1 MSAARGLFRF
11 CSCFEFNV
19 LSIWLNPRPLKSEAE
34 TTSDEEMQG
43 TEGQGR
49 ESQDVAFQ
57 PDPAGGGGGR
67 ALFQRLWASPLT
79 VRACLSIHTGVQK
92 CKRRRGSKDL
102 VTKNIFP
109 PKFNKPSIL
118 CFPNTGTG
126 NNRVKSNTLIF
137 DGHVFLIELVINWKI
152 LECLWI

>member
-1 MSAARGLFRF
+1 MG
-11 CSCFEFNV
+11 C
-19 LSIWLNPRPLKSEAE
+19 
-34 TTSDEEMQG
+34 
-43 TEGQGR
+43 

-57 PDPAGGGGGR
+57 PDPAGGGGTR

-102 VTKNIFP
+102 VPTVSTLPP

-118 CFPNTGTG
+118 CFPNTEIG

-137 DGHVFLIELVINWKI
+137 DGHVFLIELVIKWKI
-152 LECLWI
+152 LECL